1 MHASPSGNLHHFF
14 SGLAEFTFQSRLG
27 VADPPLVDYISNL
40 LARFIRQDDIF
51 HVRDVRGRPLTEV
64 FEMLSEAEQRV
75 GAARR
80 KVHQHIGDFTL
91 FWSGMYPE
99 ALSERQS
106 PVAKDYF
113 VDYCQHGKRA
123 YLIASSIEVDENT
136 EVPSEILERL
146 SNEFE
151 LCAYG
156 LREIRNEWSR
166 REDPPPATPFLID

>member
-1 MHASPSGNLHHFF
+1 MHETPSGNLHHFF
-14 SGLAEFTFQSRLG
+14 AGLAEFTFQARLG

-51 HVRDVRGRPLTEV
+51 RVRNLQGQPLTAV
-64 FEMLSEAEQRV
+64 IEMFSEAEQRF

-99 ALSERQS
+99 ALCDRQV
-106 PVAKDYF
+106 PTAKD
-113 VDYCQHGKRA
+113 VLIDYCQHGKRS
-123 YLIASSIEVDENT
+123 YMIASSIEVDEDS
-136 EVPSEILERL
+136 EAPSEVLERL
-146 SNEFE
+146 STEFE

-166 REDPPPATPFLID
+166 RDDPPPTTPFLIN